1 MEHRQLFVRG
11 KFAMLVEPQPI
22 EIFVAN
28 RFNDKVLLAIIEDWR
43 IEGEILEKIIVAY
56 FREMGIFSVP
66 QSLEAKIRQTI
77 PFMLL
82 NSPEIFSKVRKAQ
95 AAEALR
101 RQSRRADN
109 GK

>member
-1 MEHRQLFVRG
+1 
-11 KFAMLVEPQPI
+11 MLVEAQPI
-22 EIFVAN
+22 EIFVAQ
-28 RFNDKVLLAIIEDWR
+28 RFNDKALLAIVEDWR
-43 IEGEILEKIIVAY
+43 IESEIMEKLIVTY

-66 QSLEAKIRQTI
+66 PSLEVQMRHTI
-77 PFMLL
+77 PDLL
-82 NSPEIFSKVRKAQ
+82 QNSPEIYARVRKAQ

>member
-1 MEHRQLFVRG
+1 
-11 KFAMLVEPQPI
+11 MLVEPQPI
-22 EIFVAN
+22 EIFVAQ
-28 RFNDKVLLAIIEDWR
+28 RFNDKALLAIIEDWR
-43 IEGEILEKIIVAY
+43 IESEILEKIIVAY

-66 QSLEAKIRQTI
+66 PSLEAQIKKTI
-77 PFMLL
+77 PNLL
-82 NSPEIFSKVRKAQ
+82 HNSPDIFARVRKAQ